1 MNKKNI
7 IILTI
12 AIIFLIV
19 ALGIYLYANSL
30 KNGKKSNST
39 PKPIT
44 SNSKIEEPVFYFF
57 NDNGEKFSL
66 NDFSDK
72 PIAMLFWKSDNSKSY
87 EIINLFEKYYE
98 KYKNEIN
105 FLVININEAN
115 IDSDIIENVK
125 AANFSI
131 PMYFDTDLTNTN
143 KYNYDSLPYII
154 FINKNGNIDKETSK
168 NITENM
174 FTANLD
180 LLIENY

>member
-1 MNKKNI
+1 
-7 IILTI
+7 
-12 AIIFLIV
+12 
-19 ALGIYLYANSL
+19 
-30 KNGKKSNST
+30 
-39 PKPIT
+39 
-44 SNSKIEEPVFYFF
+44 
-57 NDNGEKFSL
+57 
-66 NDFSDK
+66 
-72 PIAMLFWKSDNSKSY
+72 MLFWKSDNSKSY